1 MKYEKPIIE
10 IMKLEMCNVICD
22 SGFGQ
27 NPDIDNGD
35 DDGGWE

>member
-1 MKYEKPIIE
+1 MKYEDPIIE
-10 IMKLEMCNVICD
+10 IMNFELCDIICG